1 MKENFNETTKSQ
13 FQIWENERKFQWNY
27 EISVS
32 NLNSTIQPL
41 ERFYIELNWIEYEH
55 SAEEN
60 EMRENSER
68 LIDGW
73 DLIWPEIE
81 KES

>member
-1 MKENFNETTKSQ
+1 MKENFTET
-13 FQIWENERKFQWNY
+13 Y

-60 EMRENSER
+60 EMRENSE
-68 LIDGW
+68 D
-73 DLIWPEIE
+73 
-81 KES
+81 

>member
-1 MKENFNETTKSQ
+1 MKLRNLSFKSEKMKENFNETTKSQ
-13 FQIWENERKFQWNY
+13 FQIWIAQFNH
-27 EISVS
+27 S
-32 NLNSTIQPL
+32 NDFT
-41 ERFYIELNWIEYEH
+41 LNWIEYEH